1 MIDNI
6 KKIIIESTDN
16 TKEELEDVFNFNS
29 SFYNNPNRTIINI
42 EPPENSYSLLWNL
55 EYIKNLGIGM
65 LNVPTINEIEKYLI
79 EEEGYAEDTIDDD
92 ALDLI
97 NEIDITDLKK
107 ILYDN
112 KDYFLAVAKTSYGES
127 FMVGKLDKLGRIVSG
142 NTTAKS
148 YKLPKDLT
156 EKEKMKLTKKY
167 NDMNRMQYYEYMKL
181 KPWDKGSFQFKELT
195 FDEILK
201 ENEQYFDEFILG
213 YVSLI

>member
-6 KKIIIESTDN
+6 KKIIIESTNN
-16 TKEELEDVFNFNS
+16 TKKELEDVFNFNS
-29 SFYNNPNRTIINI
+29 SFYNNPKRTIINI
-42 EPPENSYSLLWNL
+42 EPPENSYSILWNL

-127 FMVGKLDKLGRIVSG
+127 FMVGKLDKLGRFVSG
-142 NTTAKS
+142 STTAKS

>member
-127 FMVGKLDKLGRIVSG
+127 FMVGKLDKLGRFVSG